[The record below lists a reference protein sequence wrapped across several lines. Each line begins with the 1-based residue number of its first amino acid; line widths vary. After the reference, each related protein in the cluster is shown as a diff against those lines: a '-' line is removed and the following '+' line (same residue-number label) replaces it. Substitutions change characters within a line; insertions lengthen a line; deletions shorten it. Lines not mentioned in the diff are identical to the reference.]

1 MFRVRDYGPRYLQN
15 KELLLC
21 VASVV
26 LSSHLDGAQTLDPG
40 QRLGWE
46 VFPACPWCWLLAL
59 GEGPWQEGT
68 S

>member
-1 MFRVRDYGPRYLQN
+1 MRDYGPQYLEN
-15 KELLLC
+15 KERLLC

-26 LSSHLDGAQTLDPG
+26 LSDYLDGAQTLDPG

-46 VFPACPWCWLLAL
+46 VFPACPWCWLLAH